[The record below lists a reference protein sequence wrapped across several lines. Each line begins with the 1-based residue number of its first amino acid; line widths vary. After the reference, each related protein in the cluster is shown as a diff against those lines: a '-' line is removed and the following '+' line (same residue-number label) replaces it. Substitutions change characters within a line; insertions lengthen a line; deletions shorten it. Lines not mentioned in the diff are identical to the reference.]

1 MAPPCGVAAKVGPQS
16 DTKASGPA
24 TGLCA
29 AFGAPPLCA
38 AFGAP
43 PEVGG
48 PGGFTGAA
56 LVVSDYSHAFF

>member
-1 MAPPCGVAAKVGPQS
+1 VGVAPPFGVAAKVGPQS

-24 TGLCA
+24 TG
-29 AFGAPPLCA
+29 LCA